1 MNNQQTHE
9 QAHGV
14 NGQRTKQSG
23 RETKHQAD
31 SEHEGRDELFMD
43 IDRMVNEGLG
53 GGVVSEHNGRI
64 GETTVDTM
72 QQQES

>member
-1 MNNQQTHE
+1 MK
-9 QAHGV
+9 
-14 NGQRTKQSG
+14 RSG
-23 RETKHQAD
+23 RETLHQAD
-31 SEHEGRDELFMD
+31 SHHEGRDELFMD

-72 QQQES
+72 QHQES